1 MFPVGDDNVRG
12 AHRPWV
18 TWALIAV
25 NVVVF
30 LYELSLGLDGLQ
42 QLANDYG
49 AVPVQIAQ
57 GKRLYT
63 LVTSMFLHGGWLHII
78 GNMLFLAV
86 FGDNIEA
93 TLGRL
98 GYLIFYLAG
107 GIVASLAQVW
117 ANPGANVPSI
127 GASGAVAAVLGAY
140 AVIYPTSRVRV
151 LVVLLFW
158 ITITRVTALLFIG
171 LWFVIQFFNGV
182 ASLGVQTA
190 QTGGVAY
197 WAHVGGFA
205 LGIVVGFLFRSRAPQ
220 LEREPSRRRNGPF

>member
-1 MFPVGDDNVRG
+1 VFPVGDDNVRG
-12 AHRPWV
+12 HHRPWV
-18 TWALIAV
+18 TWALIAA

-30 LYELSLGLDGLQ
+30 LYELSLGVDGLQ
-42 QLANDYG
+42 RFAGNYG
-49 AVPVQIAQ
+49 AVPAQITQ

-93 TLGRL
+93 TLGRV
-98 GYLIFYLAG
+98 GYLFFYLAG
-107 GIVASLAQVW
+107 GIVASLAQVV
-117 ANPGANVPSI
+117 ANPAAEIPSL

-140 AVIYPTSRVRV
+140 AVLFPTSRVRV
-151 LVVLLFW
+151 LVVLFFW
-158 ITITRVTALLFIG
+158 ITITRVIALLFIG

-182 ASLGVQTA
+182 AGLGVETA

-197 WAHVGGFA
+197 WAHVGGFL
-205 LGIVVGFLFRSRAPQ
+205 LGVVIGFLFRGRAPQ
-220 LEREPSRRRNGPF
+220 LERESSGRRNQPF

>member
-12 AHRPWV
+12 SHRPWV
-18 TWALIAV
+18 TWALIAI
-25 NVVVF
+25 NVAVF

-42 QLANDYG
+42 QFANDYG
-49 AVPVQIAQ
+49 AVPAQIAQ

-63 LVTSMFLHGGWLHII
+63 LVTSMFLHGGWLHIA

-93 TLGRL
+93 TLGSL
-98 GYLIFYLAG
+98 SYLAFYLAG
-107 GIVASLAQVW
+107 GIAASLAQVA
-117 ANPGANVPSI
+117 ANPGLNVPSL

-140 AVIYPTSRVRV
+140 AVIFPTSRVRV

-158 ITITRVTALLFIG
+158 ITITRVIALLFIG
-171 LWFVIQFFNGV
+171 LWFVIQFFSGV

-197 WAHVGGFA
+197 WAHVGGFV
-205 LGIVVGFLFRSRAPQ
+205 LGAIVGLFYRGRAPPLERSRG
-220 LEREPSRRRNGPF
+220 REPF